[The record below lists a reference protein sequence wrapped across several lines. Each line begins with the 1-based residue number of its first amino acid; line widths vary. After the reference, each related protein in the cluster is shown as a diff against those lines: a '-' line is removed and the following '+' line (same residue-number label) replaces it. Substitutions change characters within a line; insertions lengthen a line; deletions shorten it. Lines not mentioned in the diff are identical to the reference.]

1 MSDAVKRLRSKTPMS
16 SKSAIGNEVSGVESV
31 ERREIDEDGF
41 EVVDEVAERMRNQR
55 PTVEMEIQA
64 KVDTNHPD
72 AKRYGLTLEAEERM
86 EAREWEIERT
96 SARFDRRP
104 TSNRE
109 VRTRTVVREMSVE
122 QNYEF
127 RERAAAVD
135 PWQDPERADA
145 REQVSRTELGW
156 VNKEAMR
163 LAGMLPGWSRA
174 AISRRLAERVV
185 DGVSKTAAVVGVFEE
200 LQTDAGQVL
209 PIAALEDVP
218 VREVS
223 VGGVVTT
230 LWEPK
235 HPKISQ
241 VGLIEDESGQTKFTA
256 WKASDVPWMEE
267 GERVVLRTVSKS
279 WYEGRVSVALTGR
292 SSIAFPEREAWWA
305 E

>member
-1 MSDAVKRLRSKTPMS
+1 MS
-16 SKSAIGNEVSGVESV
+16 SKSAIGNEVSGVEMV
-31 ERREIDEDGF
+31 ERHEIDEDGF
-41 EVVDEVAERMRNQR
+41 DVVDDVAERAKNLR

-72 AKRYGLTLEAEERM
+72 AKRFGLTLEAEERL

-96 SARFDRRP
+96 STRFDRRAN
-104 TSNRE
+104 SDRE
-109 VRTRTVVREMSVE
+109 ARTRTVVQKKSVE
-122 QNYEF
+122 KQRVF

-135 PWQDPERADA
+135 AWQDPERADA
-145 REQVSRTELGW
+145 REQVSQTELGW
-156 VNKEAMR
+156 VNSEAKR
-163 LAGMLPGWSRA
+163 LSGMLPGWSRA

-185 DGVSKTAAVVGVFEE
+185 DCDSKTAAVVGVFEE

-218 VREVS
+218 MREVS

-235 HPKISQ
+235 HPKIAQ

-267 GERVVLRTVSKS
+267 GERVVLRAVSKS
-279 WYEGRVSVALTGR
+279 WYEGRVSVALTGT
-292 SSIAFPEREAWWA
+292 SSTSFPEREAWWA

>member
-1 MSDAVKRLRSKTPMS
+1 MD
-16 SKSAIGNEVSGVESV
+16 
-31 ERREIDEDGF
+31 D
-41 EVVDEVAERMRNQR
+41 VAEREANLR

-72 AKRYGLTLEAEERM
+72 GRRAGLTLEAEERL

-96 SARFDRRP
+96 AERFDRRP
-104 TSNRE
+104 DSDRE
-109 VRTRTVVREMSVE
+109 ARTRTVVREASVE
-122 QNYEF
+122 QRRVF
-127 RERAAAVD
+127 DERAAAVD

-145 REQVSRTELGW
+145 REQVSQSALGW
-156 VNKEAMR
+156 VNEEARR
-163 LAGMLPGWSRA
+163 LSGMLPGWSRA

-185 DGVSKTAAVVGVFEE
+185 DGVSKTAAVVGVFEA
-200 LQTDAGQVL
+200 LKTDAGQVL

-218 VREVS
+218 VNEVS

-235 HPKISQ
+235 HPKIAQ
-241 VGLIEDESGQTKFTA
+241 VGLIEDKSGKTKFTA
-256 WKASDVPWMEE
+256 WRVSDVPWMEE
-267 GERVVLRTVSKS
+267 GERVVLREVSKS

-292 SSIAFPEREAWWA
+292 SSISFPDREAWWA

>member
-1 MSDAVKRLRSKTPMS
+1 MS
-16 SKSAIGNEVSGVESV
+16 SKSAIGHEVSGGIADEQA
-31 ERREIDEDGF
+31 EIDEDGF
-41 EVVDEVAERMRNQR
+41 EVVDEAAERMRNQR

-64 KVDTNHPD
+64 TVDTNHPD
-72 AKRYGLTLEAEERM
+72 GRGAGLTLEAEERLA
-86 EAREWEIERT
+86 AREWEIERT
-96 SARFDRRP
+96 STRFDRRQ
-104 TSNRE
+104 TSDRE
-109 VRTRTVVREMSVE
+109 ARTRTVVREQSIEKGRV
-122 QNYEF
+122 F

-156 VNKEAMR
+156 VNEEATR

-218 VREVS
+218 VGEVS

-230 LWEPK
+230 LWESK
-235 HPKISQ
+235 HPKIAQ
-241 VGLIEDESGQTKFTA
+241 VGLIEDESGQTKFTV
-256 WKASDVPWMEE
+256 WKRSAQAVVEE
-267 GERVVLRTVSKS
+267 GERVVLRNVAKS
-279 WYEGRVSVALTGR
+279 WYKGRVSVALTGQ
-292 SSIAFPEREAWWA
+292 SSISFPDREAWWA

>member
-1 MSDAVKRLRSKTPMS
+1 MASKN
-16 SKSAIGNEVSGVESV
+16 AIGHEVSGVEAV
-31 ERREIDEDGF
+31 EQREIDEDGF

-86 EAREWEIERT
+86 QAREWEIERT
-96 SARFDRRP
+96 STRFDRRP
-104 TSNRE
+104 DSDRE
-109 VRTRTVVREMSVE
+109 ARTRTVVREASIE
-122 QNYEF
+122 QTREF

-145 REQVSRTELGW
+145 REQVSRAELGW
-156 VNKEAMR
+156 VNEEATR

-185 DGVSKTAAVVGVFEE
+185 DGVSKTAAVVGVFEA
-200 LQTDAGQVL
+200 LQTDTGQVL

-218 VREVS
+218 VGEVS
-223 VGGVVTT
+223 VGGVVTI
-230 LWEPK
+230 LWEPSS
-235 HPKISQ
+235 PAIQQ
-241 VGLIEDESGQTKFTA
+241 VGLIEDESGKTKFTV
-256 WKASDVPWMEE
+256 WKRSEQAVVEE
-267 GERVVLRTVSKS
+267 GERVVLRNVAKS
-279 WYEGRVSVALTGR
+279 WYKGRVSVALTGR
-292 SSIAFPEREAWWA
+292 SSISFPEREAWWT